1 MQINLKLDLKEDQK
15 TADRVK
21 QATQKKAL
29 AKYEPTWKEVWE
41 TGYRTATGKDKKGI
55 YQTKITDP
63 DMKKLQAV
71 KGAIENNEIS
81 TGVENLREFTKT
93 KALGLY
99 KVLMEI
105 RRDQIIKDMV
115 ANMPDNYVLV
125 DNIIT
130 LHDLATTLTGEDM
143 IALDTETTGVEVFG
157 ESVAV
162 GMSLTLPRADRH
174 YYIPFRHNLKD
185 GEKQLDPEVVMDSLR
200 FSLEDPNVKKL
211 LHNAKFDF
219 HILRKEGIEVQGL
232 YMDTMVAMHLLNEN
246 EMSFALKN
254 LATKYGRYFGFE
266 DKSATYEELFGRCG
280 FENTPLDIGTVYAC
294 KDTHLTYKFAM
305 WIMEQFERVPQ
316 LKDLYFN
323 IELPITTVCIEM
335 EKNGFLLDVD
345 FAVAYQEELK
355 KEILQ
360 LDKELVKW
368 FGDINLN
375 SNQQLQE
382 KLYDEMGLPDISKAR
397 KVDKPTL
404 EKLAKDCEGLKIL
417 LESRTLTKLLGTY
430 IEPLPSK
437 ISDDGRLHGSFN
449 QSATATGRFA
459 SNNPNLQNLPYNAR
473 KMIVAPDGK
482 LIIGIDYSQIEP
494 RVLSHISGDKDL
506 QYPYLT
512 GQDLYSTLASKVFKV
527 PIEECLDGSKYRK
540 MMKVGLLACMYGTS
554 TFTLAQQLKITQEE
568 AEAFI
573 NDFMETYPDVAKFFD
588 DTHDHADEKGF
599 VQTLYGRKRRF
610 IGHQPIAK
618 RYKALEKQIQKITG
632 KKKFNIWEESK
643 VPRDLKMQY
652 WEVAKEYGRVSRQS
666 VNAIIQ
672 GSSADIMKIAMIDL
686 YTFLKTKGP
695 EWKLLGTIHDEVL
708 IEIPAT
714 ATPEEILEIA
724 GIQRDA
730 VKLSVPFKVDIE
742 MSARWGQGVGFN
754 DWVKEGCGYNVFEK
768 SAR

>member
-1 MQINLKLDLKEDQK
+1 MQINLKLDLKEDLK

-41 TGYRTATGKDKKGI
+41 TGYKTATGKDKKGI

-125 DNIIT
+125 DNIIA

-143 IALDTETTGVEVFG
+143 ITLDTETTGVEVFG

-219 HILRKEGIEVQGL
+219 HILRKEGVEVQGL

-686 YTFLKTKGP
+686 YNFLKTKGP

-768 SAR
+768 STR